1 MRSMSF
7 VLSALLLAVSLPA
20 EAQTGVFG
28 VVQDSSGIVLPDA
41 EVQVQNEATG
51 ARWRTRS
58 DGNGQYSVAGLP
70 PGQYKLTVRLPGFR
84 TISRIGAVVDVE
96 NGLSVDFVMELL
108 MLHEV
113 VTVVSGHDEIDPSKG
128 DSLLV
133 MRGSPGATLPTNGPD
148 YRMLF
153 DLMPGIVVT
162 PAGVNDGGQFTSNG
176 QRPNAN
182 AFRVDGVSAN
192 AGVGGST
199 LPGSFPGAS
208 LPAMSAIG
216 STENLGSSETTQS
229 VELRTSGFAP
239 ESGGRL
245 GAEAVVTTRPGSN
258 EFRGEFFGHVRD
270 NSWNARDWFANSYG
284 LAYPRPS
291 YRSLGGVVSGP
302 VWHNRTFLFLSA
314 ENAQLNDSGLE
325 LTPVPSMAAR
335 LNAPAP
341 LQKVLNAFPLPTGP
355 DLGSGESVGLI
366 GLGRAA
372 SLQSYSARLDQAL
385 KSWGNL
391 FARYVR
397 APSSSSSSQID
408 AIEGTSD
415 WQSETIGITAGRAS
429 VIHEIR
435 LNHSAA
441 TFRSTY
447 ANSPWV
453 SAFLLAGLWS
463 TTQSGWQSINSLLPQ
478 SASSATVWGLSIP
491 DLGQFIFG
499 DYGKIRQDQ
508 WQFADTVSV
517 QIRRH
522 QFRAGFDYVDLN
534 PSRDAPLT
542 SILGQAS
549 SLQSLLQGNPL
560 AVTLSQSPR
569 SGSNVH
575 TASFFAQDTFRIT
588 DRLNVVYGFRWE
600 VTPPP
605 ASQAQIATVSGL
617 WTGTDWTTAHAGN
630 INGVAPWPMRYGQ
643 FAPRIGV
650 AYRLWD
656 SGLVLRA
663 GAGTFYDTTLG
674 ASIDPVNGAPFNSWL
689 LPAGTTGIN
698 TPGGATTTVPTPTS
712 DLAPDVQRFLSG
724 LYPPLR
730 LPTSYQWRISIEK
743 GVGSRGVGSVAYLGS
758 ASSHLLGNEI
768 YIDPNTGILV
778 RGTTL
783 TETSSN
789 YNALQVR
796 YSGSLRRNAYVSTS
810 YTWSHCI
817 DDGSGDSTI
826 FLIHPGYHLSE
837 ARGSCNFDIR
847 QALTAAFSYQVPRL
861 TLAALSGWTVSGIA
875 RVRSGFPLNL
885 VTSEQAL
892 GLQFAN
898 AGRPD
903 LVPGMPIWIDDPS
916 VAGHRRLNP
925 AAFTV
930 LAVGQQGTLGRNALY
945 GNGLAQ
951 LDVSLRRGFELP
963 RGTSVEIALNIFN
976 VLNHPA
982 FADPVP
988 FLSNPLFGQ
997 STSMQNLMLGSGTP
1011 NTGLPPLFQA
1021 GGSRSAELSFR
1032 FSF

>member
-1 MRSMSF
+1 MRFMSF
-7 VLSALLLAVSLPA
+7 VVSVLLLAVGLPA

-28 VVQDSSGIVLPDA
+28 IVQDSSGMVLPDA

-58 DGNGQYSVAGLP
+58 DGNGQYAIAGLSS
-70 PGQYKLTVRLPGFR
+70 GRYKLTVRLPGFR
-84 TISRIGAVVDVE
+84 TISRIGAVVDVV
-96 NGLSVDFVMELL
+96 NGLSLDFVMELL
-108 MLHEV
+108 ILHEV
-113 VTVVSGHDEIDPSKG
+113 VTVVSGHDEIDPSRG

-153 DLMPGIVVT
+153 DLMPGIIVT

-192 AGVGGST
+192 AGVGGSS

-229 VELRTSGFAP
+229 VELRASGFAP
-239 ESGGRL
+239 ESGSRL
-245 GAEAVVTTRPGSN
+245 GAEAVVTTRSGSN

-291 YRSLGGVVSGP
+291 YRSLGGVVGGP
-302 VWHNRTFLFLSA
+302 VRRDRTFFFLSV
-314 ENAQLNDSGLE
+314 ENAQLNDSGLA

-341 LQKVLNAFPLPTGP
+341 LQRVLNAFPTPTGP
-355 DLGSGESVGLI
+355 DLGSGESLGLI
-366 GLGRAA
+366 GLGRTA
-372 SLQSYSARLDQAL
+372 SLQSYSARVDQAL

-397 APSSSSSSQID
+397 SPSSSSSSQMGS
-408 AIEGTSD
+408 IEGISD
-415 WQSETIGITAGRAS
+415 WRSATIGITAGRAR
-429 VIHEIR
+429 VMHEVR
-435 LNHSAA
+435 LNHSEAA
-441 TFRSTY
+441 FRSTY

-453 SAFLLAGLWS
+453 SAFVFAGLWP

-491 DLGQFIFG
+491 ELGQFIFG
-499 DYGKIRQDQ
+499 DYGRIRQDQ
-508 WQFADTVSV
+508 WQFIDTVSV
-517 QIRRH
+517 QTRRH

-542 SILGQAS
+542 SILGEVS
-549 SLQSLLQGNPL
+549 SLQGLLQGNPL
-560 AVTLSQSPR
+560 AVTLSQLPR
-569 SGSNVH
+569 SGGNVR
-575 TASFFAQDTFRIT
+575 TASFFAQDTFPIT

-600 VTPPP
+600 VTPPSV
-605 ASQAQIATVSGL
+605 SQVQVATVSGL
-617 WTGTDWTTAHAGN
+617 WTGTDWATTNAAN
-630 INGVAPWPMRYGQ
+630 INGVAPWPLRYGQ

-650 AYRLWD
+650 AYRLRN

-663 GAGTFYDTTLG
+663 GAGAFYDTTLG

-698 TPGGATTTVPTPTS
+698 TPGGATTTGPTGPS

-724 LYPPLR
+724 PYPALR
-730 LPTSYQWRISIEK
+730 LPRSYQWRISIEK
-743 GVGSRGVGSVAYLGS
+743 SIGSRGVGSAAYIGS
-758 ASSHLLGNEI
+758 TSRHLLGNEI
-768 YIDPNTGILV
+768 YIDPNTGLLV

-783 TETSSN
+783 TETSAN

-796 YSGSLRRNAYVSTS
+796 YSGSLRRNVFVSTS

-817 DDGSGDSTI
+817 DDGSGDSSI
-826 FLIHPGYHLSE
+826 FLVHPDYHLSE
-837 ARGSCNFDIR
+837 ARGSCNFDICL
-847 QALTAAFSYQVPRL
+847 ALTAAFSYQVPRL
-861 TLAALSGWTVSGIA
+861 TLAAVSGWTVSGIF
-875 RVRSGFPLNL
+875 RVRSDFPLNV
-885 VTSEQAL
+885 VTSELAL
-892 GLQFAN
+892 GQQFAN
-898 AGRPD
+898 AGRPN
-903 LVPGMPIWIDDPS
+903 LVPGVPIWIDDPS

-925 AAFTV
+925 GAF
-930 LAVGQQGTLGRNALY
+930 AVPASGQQGTLGRNAIY

-951 LDVSLRRGFELP
+951 LDASLRRGFELP
-963 RGTSVEIALNIFN
+963 HGTSVEIALNIFN

-988 FLSNPLFGQ
+988 FLSSPLFGQ

-1011 NTGLPPLFQA
+1011 NTGLSPLFQT